1 MFLGVGELGEAG
13 VLLGAVKVNSFR
25 GGWGD
30 SMAGGLSI
38 VELGVE
44 LGVLEMLEGVG
55 VVISGRISGGVDL
68 AAGATI
74 RLRSPVK

>member
-1 MFLGVGELGEAG
+1 
-13 VLLGAVKVNSFR
+13 
-25 GGWGD
+25 
-30 SMAGGLSI
+30 MAGGLSI

>member
-13 VLLGAVKVNSFR
+13 VLLGAVKVNSLR

-30 SMAGGLSI
+30 SIAGGLSI
-38 VELGVE
+38 VELGV
-44 LGVLEMLEGVG
+44 LEMLEG